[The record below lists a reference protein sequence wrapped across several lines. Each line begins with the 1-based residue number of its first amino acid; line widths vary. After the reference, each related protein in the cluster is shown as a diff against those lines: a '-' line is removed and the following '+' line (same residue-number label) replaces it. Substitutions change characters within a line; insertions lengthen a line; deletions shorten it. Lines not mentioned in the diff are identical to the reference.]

1 MHGAWS
7 AALSVLTYCH
17 ALACSSRLHLQDE
30 LQQVV
35 ERYSG
40 ELQALD
46 RQCQG
51 YYSMLVELGVG
62 VGQGSGGGAEA
73 TASPPH
79 PQAHR
84 QRLGTASVGGSPRRD
99 DGA

>member
-1 MHGAWS
+1 M
-7 AALSVLTYCH
+7 
-17 ALACSSRLHLQDE
+17 
-30 LQQVV
+30 V

-51 YYSMLVELGVG
+51 YYSMLVDMGVG
-62 VGQGSGGGAEA
+62 VGPGMGVGTGQGSRGGAEA
-73 TASPPH
+73 TASPTH
-79 PQAHR
+79 PQAHLQR
-84 QRLGTASVGGSPRRD
+84 QGTASVGGSPCRD